1 MPAVGREA
9 EANRALDRSL
19 ITGVLMMRIVLVGV
33 LLLAGSFG
41 LFEYELAL
49 GSGEPVART
58 IAVAVFVVVLS
69 FYLLNARSFTS
80 SMFNIGVFSNPAI
93 WLGIGTMTALQA
105 LYTYLP
111 VMHSLFGSAP
121 MDARQWG
128 RVFLIGFAA
137 YLIVGFEK
145 WVRGLRT
152 EPAALESASEA

>member
-9 EANRALDRSL
+9 EANHALDRFL

-58 IAVAVFVVVLS
+58 VAVAVFVAVVS

-93 WLGIGTMTALQA
+93 RR
-105 LYTYLP
+105 
-111 VMHSLFGSAP
+111 SGSGS
-121 MDARQWG
+121 G
-128 RVFLIGFAA
+128 R
-137 YLIVGFEK
+137 
-145 WVRGLRT
+145 
-152 EPAALESASEA
+152 